1 MARTVVAAD
10 AVGIDHAILRNPH
23 RMADLDRRFPG
34 EVGQADGARGA
45 HLGALRAL
53 RTAVSALERHFGLHE
68 GHQLARRTQHLI
80 GTHRNTQ
87 LASRAM
93 GVEVPQALRSGRN
106 DGRGTVRNLL
116 VDDHRQPAVDLL
128 LLRPER
134 GVGHDVRQAEEPA
147 ARSVGRRLCGV
158 GRRSLRRGSR
168 VRFPPPQRIG
178 DGPLAAVF
186 EAVHTGHATAVIN
199 FMRRRVDTRR
209 LAVAGA
215 ELASVALRGVETRFE
230 QRVAGEES
238 QHRAHR
244 TDRITIGA
252 AAAPRKNKQHG
263 ERHDGNKQRG
273 EALHPDVDRIEG
285 VAVHAPGD
293 VCQQVVAPRVDR
305 GQQVRGDAAVGAV
318 RREQRTDTRQHR
330 GDEHDEHPPAQP
342 GEGGGVREAVPVLSA
357 LPGGP
362 RNDVLHHP
370 QRADDRT
377 VHAAEKKRQ
386 DHQERHDADIQGQQ
400 GGQELDF
407 RHPAEPRVKRS
418 GKIEEQQRRQHEEK
432 GRGRNSDFS

>member
-1 MARTVVAAD
+1 MPARPRNRRREASEGVFAAS
-10 AVGIDHAILRNPH
+10 AAGLC
-23 RMADLDRRFPG
+23 G
-34 EVGQADGARGA
+34 
-45 HLGALRAL
+45 
-53 RTAVSALERHFGLHE
+53 VSVCR
-68 GHQLARRTQHLI
+68 
-80 GTHRNTQ
+80 
-87 LASRAM
+87 SR
-93 GVEVPQALRSGRN
+93 
-106 DGRGTVRNLL
+106 GRGT
-116 VDDHRQPAVDLL
+116 
-128 LLRPER
+128 
-134 GVGHDVRQAEEPA
+134 
-147 ARSVGRRLCGV
+147 
-158 GRRSLRRGSR
+158 R

-186 EAVHTGHATAVIN
+186 EAVHTGHAAAVIN

-215 ELASVALRGVETRFE
+215 ELASVALRGVEMRFE

-273 EALHPDVDRIEG
+273 ETLHPDVDRIEG

-330 GDEHDEHPPAQP
+330 RDEHDEHPPAQP